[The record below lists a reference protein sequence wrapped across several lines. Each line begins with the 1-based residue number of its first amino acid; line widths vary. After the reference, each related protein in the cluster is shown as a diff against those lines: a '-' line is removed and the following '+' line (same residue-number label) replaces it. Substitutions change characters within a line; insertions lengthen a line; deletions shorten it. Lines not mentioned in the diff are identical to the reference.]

1 MPAFRLSAW
10 SALVAGAVVIA
21 GAAMAQ
27 QARSQPFPIN
37 ASPSW
42 VPIGTAASGST
53 SAVWFHEPGSRQAV
67 ACRLVDGAGGASV
80 QCVAGKLP

>member
-1 MPAFRLSAW
+1 MPAHRLSLW

-27 QARSQPFPIN
+27 QARSQPFVN

-53 SAVWFHEPGSRQAV
+53 SAAWFHEPGSRQAV
-67 ACRLVDGAGGASV
+67 ACRLVDTPGGPAV